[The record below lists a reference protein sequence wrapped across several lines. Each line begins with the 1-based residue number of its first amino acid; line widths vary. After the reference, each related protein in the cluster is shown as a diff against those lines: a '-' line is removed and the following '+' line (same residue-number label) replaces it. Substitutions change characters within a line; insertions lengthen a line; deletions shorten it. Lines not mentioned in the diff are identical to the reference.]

1 MAMSTK
7 IASTTFAVIAIA
19 AALTF
24 LALNSFFHLAIATND
39 AGILNALTT
48 GSGFDTQPT
57 LTRSL
62 TPISL
67 LPALGFNIN
76 PATTG
81 SGVQDQ
87 FNLDQVDQYVKQK
100 DLTSMENLV

>member
-48 GSGFDTQPT
+48 GSGFDT
-57 LTRSL
+57 
-62 TPISL
+62 
-67 LPALGFNIN
+67 N

>member
-1 MAMSTK
+1 
-7 IASTTFAVIAIA
+7 
-19 AALTF
+19 LT
-24 LALNSFFHLAIATND
+24 
-39 AGILNALTT
+39 
-48 GSGFDTQPT
+48 PT

-67 LPALGFNIN
+67 LPAPGFNIN

>member
-24 LALNSFFHLAIATND
+24 LALNSFFHLAIAAND

-48 GSGFDTQPT
+48 GSG
-57 LTRSL
+57 L
-62 TPISL
+62 
-67 LPALGFNIN
+67 
-76 PATTG
+76 
-81 SGVQDQ
+81 
-87 FNLDQVDQYVKQK
+87 
-100 DLTSMENLV
+100 

>member
-48 GSGFDTQPT
+48 GSGFDTNPDPVSNANFT
-57 LTRSL
+57 
-62 TPISL
+62 TPS
-67 LPALGFNIN
+67 
-76 PATTG
+76 
-81 SGVQDQ
+81 SG
-87 FNLDQVDQYVKQK
+87 L
-100 DLTSMENLV
+100 